1 MKDMICMKPERKK
14 SKIRPAGLVLILIL
28 AGLTFGGC
36 VNLSDDITP
45 PPATAAAT
53 EIEPTQTEQEAD
65 SALEPTPT
73 SRPVEENDEAQEQQA
88 PADTEVIQGVVTVDL
103 VNQGAQDLEGAE
115 VSVRLEGF
123 DHMTQAY
130 TGTADVTAGESV
142 RFEDVPLAP
151 GRLFFASVNYQG
163 AVYRSDIAQVEGEE
177 DQIALEVEIF
187 GTTTDQSGLSI
198 DRVHIFVDFPAP
210 EVVQIGEMFVI
221 SNFGEQTVVA
231 GESDEVVLEFPLPE
245 EAANLTFQNGA
256 LGERFRKTA
265 AGFGDTASIPPGS
278 GVYQVMAFYD
288 LPYQRSR
295 LSFEQEMSLPVGA
308 VIIMTPVGGIQV
320 RDSQIEDLG
329 VRQIQ
334 NGSIQVYVRE
344 NVRAGEAITFD
355 LSGKP
360 ADTAGDA
367 GPVGSGQGRTSLL
380 IGLGVLGLVL
390 VGVGLWFYRRLNQE
404 QADDQFSRAAD
415 SRQDILDEIITLD
428 DQFAAGQ
435 IGEEQ
440 YRDRRAALKERLRSV
455 MEGEKAQA

>member
-1 MKDMICMKPERKK
+1 
-14 SKIRPAGLVLILIL
+14 
-28 AGLTFGGC
+28 
-36 VNLSDDITP
+36 
-45 PPATAAAT
+45 
-53 EIEPTQTEQEAD
+53 
-65 SALEPTPT
+65 
-73 SRPVEENDEAQEQQA
+73 VE
-88 PADTEVIQGVVTVDL
+88 TEVVQGMVTVDL
-103 VNQGAQDLEGAE
+103 VNQGAEDLEDAE

-130 TGTADVTAGESV
+130 AGTADVTAGESA
-142 RFEDVPLAP
+142 RFEEVPFVP
-151 GRLFFASVNYQG
+151 GRLFFASVTYQG
-163 AVYRSDIAQVEGEE
+163 AVYRSDIAQVEGDQ

-187 GTTTDQSGLSI
+187 GTTTDLSNLSI
-198 DRVHIFVDFPAP
+198 DRLHVFVDFPAP

-231 GESDEVVLEFPLPE
+231 GESEEVVLEFTLPE

-295 LSFEQEMSLPVGA
+295 LSFDQEMPLPVGA

-320 RDSQIEDLG
+320 RGSQIEDLG

-344 NVRAGEAITFD
+344 NLSAGEALSFD

-360 ADTAGDA
+360 ADAAGDA
-367 GPVGSGQGRTSLL
+367 GGGDSDQGRTSLL

-404 QADDQFSRAAD
+404 EADDQPAPPAA
-415 SRQDILDEIITLD
+415 SRQEILDEIITLD

-435 IGEEQ
+435 IEGEL
-440 YRDRRAALKERLRSV
+440 YRDRRSALKERLRS
-455 MEGEKAQA
+455 MLDGEQAQE